1 MTASTRSG
9 EFGSSECALVFE
21 ATAMLLDIDY
31 IILGMPGIALSLW
44 AQWRMVSV
52 CSTASR
58 QPASSGL
65 TGAEAALR
73 LMQASGV
80 GPVEITP
87 SAGQLSN
94 HYDPSRKVLR
104 LSQSVYAGRSLASL
118 GVAAHEA
125 GHAIQHAS
133 KHPGLIVRSAI
144 VPLAN
149 LGSIAFWLLILAGLF
164 LGMFRL
170 IISGLALSLVVVLQ
184 LINLP
189 IEFDASRRARQHLL
203 TTKLVTQEEEAV
215 VDRVMNAAAWTYVAA
230 ILTSVM
236 SPLCGIF
243 PFRLLFEFGA
253 VLPTQ
258 PGGEEEI

>member
-1 MTASTRSG
+1 
-9 EFGSSECALVFE
+9 
-21 ATAMLLDIDY
+21 MLLDIDY
-31 IILGMPGIALSLW
+31 ILLGMPGIAFSLW
-44 AQWRMVSV
+44 AQWRIVSV
-52 CSTASR
+52 CSAASR
-58 QPASSGL
+58 LPASSGL

-73 LMQASGV
+73 VMQASGV
-80 GPVEITP
+80 GPVEIMP
-87 SAGQLSN
+87 AAGQLPN

-104 LSQSVYAGRSLASL
+104 LSRSVYAGRSLASL
-118 GVAAHEA
+118 GIAAHEA

-133 KHPGLIVRSAI
+133 KYPGLIVRSAI

-164 LGMFRL
+164 LSMFRRT
-170 IISGLALSLVVVLQ
+170 IWGLALFSLVVVLQ

-203 TTKLVTQEEEAV
+203 TTELVTQEEEAV
-215 VDRVMNAAAWTYVAA
+215 VGRVMNAAALTYVAA

-236 SPLCGIF
+236 SPLCGLF

-258 PGGEEEI
+258 PSAEEGIGISRRSTRIDADQKEL